1 MQTNFDKVKDFT
13 LAAGQPVYDAPCV
26 PSASLVG
33 LRLNL
38 ITEELLELHQA
49 VLTPGS
55 KKLAMIEQLL
65 NSVKHVASTLEH
77 TDIEMNTNEVPDAL
91 GDILYVAYGAGLT
104 FGYDLQDYFDDI
116 HESNMSK
123 FPPSAE
129 EANETIRL
137 YAAGEHPDKP
147 GHVITGLHVREVKP
161 GSVYAIMNTATG
173 KVLKYHKYRTVQDIR
188 TSKGKVTQRAYLV

>member
-1 MQTNFDKVKDFT
+1 MQSNFNKVKDFT
-13 LAAGQPVYDAPCV
+13 QAAGQPVSDAPCV
-26 PSASLVG
+26 PSANLVA

-55 KKLAMIEQLL
+55 EKLQMIEQLF
-65 NSVKHVASTLEH
+65 NSIKHVVSTINH
-77 TDIEMNTNEVPDAL
+77 NDIEMNTEEVPDAL

-123 FPPSAE
+123 FAPTLE
-129 EANETIRL
+129 EANETVRL
-137 YAAGEHPDKP
+137 YANGSHPDKP
-147 GHVITGLHVREVKP
+147 GNVMSGLHVREVKP
-161 GSVYAIMNTATG
+161 GAVYAIMNTATG
-173 KVLKYHKYRTVQDIR
+173 KVLKYHKYRTVKDIR
-188 TSKGKVTQRAYLV
+188 TSKGKFTQKAYLV